1 MGALDQISTES
12 ATRRTIEATRFRYDE
27 LPADV
32 VSLAKICLL
41 DLVGV
46 ALAGAS
52 HRSVEILVE
61 EAATRGDAAACTIM
75 GRRDRTGPLDA
86 ALINGTAGH
95 ALDYDDVNM
104 AMNGHPTV
112 PVAPALLALA
122 EQNRLDGKAL
132 LAAFVTGYEA
142 GGRIGSLV
150 QPSHY
155 ARGFHI
161 TATVGTLASSLAA
174 AALLGLDDAGR
185 ETALSIAISFASGI
199 TSNFG
204 TMCKPLHAG
213 RAAQNGLMAA
223 RLARRGFTANS
234 RMLEAYKGFAG
245 VYGDGIAAAID
256 VAEPRNGFH
265 IRDNLFK
272 HHAACYGVHAS
283 IEAAH
288 DLLARGI
295 KPEAVNSLLVR
306 APVIARDICNIPEPE
321 TGDEA
326 KFSFRLA
333 VALGMLGADTA
344 DPALYSAA
352 TAADPRYVAM
362 RDRVHVEFVPEFT
375 NNACELIAEL
385 SDGSQ
390 TVASYDSGTPLGDT
404 PRQRSLITAKFDS
417 LAIPVLG
424 PAKAARL
431 RDGLL
436 ELEECD
442 DLGALLS
449 LTRPD

>member
-1 MGALDQISTES
+1 MGALDQISTDS
-12 ATRRTIEATRFRYDE
+12 ATRRTIEATRFAFAD
-27 LPADV
+27 LPDDV
-32 VSLAKICLL
+32 VSLAKLCLL

-46 ALAGAS
+46 SLVGAGQ
-52 HRSVEILVE
+52 RSVQILVD
-61 EAATRGDAAACTIM
+61 EADTRSPAAPCTII
-75 GRRDRTGPLDA
+75 GRADRAAPLEA

-112 PVAPALLALA
+112 PVAPALFALA
-122 EQNRLDGKAL
+122 EQQRLGGKAL

-161 TATVGTLASSLAA
+161 TATVGTIATALAS
-174 AALLGLDDAGR
+174 AALMDLDDAGR
-185 ETALSIAISFASGI
+185 ETALSIGISFASGL

-213 RAAQNGLMAA
+213 KAAQSGLLAA
-223 RLARRGFTANS
+223 RLARGGFTANG
-234 RMLEAYKGFAG
+234 RMLEAYKGFAD
-245 VYGDGIAAAID
+245 VYGDGIAPTEA
-256 VAEPRNGFH
+256 AEPRNGFH

-288 DLLARGI
+288 DLLARGVQPD
-295 KPEAVNSLLVR
+295 KVSGLLVR
-306 APVIARDICNIPEPE
+306 APVIARDICNIAEPT

-344 DPALYSAA
+344 DPTLYSAE
-352 TAADPRYVAM
+352 TAADPGYVAM
-362 RDRVHVEFVPEFT
+362 RDRVRVEFVPEFT

-385 SDGSQ
+385 ADGSR
-390 TVASYDSGTPLGDT
+390 VATSYDSGTPLGDT
-404 PRQRSLITAKFDS
+404 PRQRTLITAKFDS
-417 LAIPVLG
+417 LAGPVIG
-424 PAKAARL
+424 ADKAARL

-436 ELEECD
+436 ALEHAD
-442 DLGALLS
+442 NVADLLALA
-449 LTRPD
+449 RP

>member
-1 MGALDQISTES
+1 MGALDKFGSES
-12 ATRRTIEATRFRYDE
+12 ATRRTIEATRFAYAE

-32 VSLAKICLL
+32 ISLAKLCLL
-41 DLVGV
+41 DLIGV
-46 ALAGAS
+46 TVAGS
-52 HRSVEILVE
+52 THRSVQILVDE
-61 EAATRGDAAACTIM
+61 SETRASNAPCTII
-75 GRRDRTGPLDA
+75 GRRDRTGSLDA

-112 PVAPALLALA
+112 PVAPALFAIA
-122 EQNRLDGKAL
+122 EQEGLCGQDL
-132 LAAFVTGYEA
+132 IAAFVTGYEA

-161 TATVGTLASSLAA
+161 TATVGTLSSALAA
-174 AALLGLDDAGR
+174 AALMDLDDAGR
-185 ETALSIAISFASGI
+185 ETALSIAISFASGV

-213 RAAQNGLMAA
+213 KAAQSGLMAA
-223 RLARRGFTANS
+223 RLARRGFTANAG
-234 RMLEAYKGFAG
+234 MLEAYKGFAG
-245 VYGDGIAAAID
+245 VYGDGIAPVEAS
-256 VAEPRNGFH
+256 EPRDGFH

-288 DLLARGI
+288 DLLARGV
-295 KPEAVNSLLVR
+295 KPAAVSSLLVR
-306 APVIARDICNIPEPE
+306 APVIARDICNIAEPR

-333 VALGMLGADTA
+333 VALGMLEADTA
-344 DPALYSAA
+344 NPGLYSAETA
-352 TAADPRYVAM
+352 TDARYVAM
-362 RDRVHVEFVPEFT
+362 RDRVRVEFVPDFT

-385 SDGSQ
+385 VDGSRA
-390 TVASYDSGTPLGDT
+390 VAAYDSGTPLGDT
-404 PRQRSLITAKFDS
+404 PRQRLLITAKFDS
-417 LAIPVLG
+417 LAAPVLG
-424 PAKAARL
+424 AARATEL

-436 ELEECD
+436 ALED
-442 DLGALLS
+442 IGNVADLLALA
-449 LTRPD
+449 RPD

>member
-1 MGALDQISTES
+1 MSALDKTGGDS
-12 ATRRTIEATRFRYDE
+12 ATRRTIEATRFAYADV
-27 LPADV
+27 PADV
-32 VSLAKICLL
+32 VSLAKLCLL

-46 ALAGAS
+46 ALAGSS
-52 HRSVEILVE
+52 HRSVRILVDE
-61 EAATRGDAAACTIM
+61 VETEAPCTII
-75 GRRDRTGPLDA
+75 GRSERAGPLDA

-112 PVAPALLALA
+112 PVAPALFALA
-122 EQNRLDGKAL
+122 ERNGLSGPAL

-161 TATVGTLASSLAA
+161 TATVGTLASALGA
-174 AALLGLDDAGR
+174 AALLDLDDAGR
-185 ETALSIAISFASGI
+185 EIALGIAISFASGV

-213 RAAQNGLMAA
+213 RAAQSGLMAA
-223 RLARRGFTANS
+223 RLARRGFTANGA
-234 RMLEAYKGFAG
+234 MLEAYKGFAG
-245 VYGDGIAAAID
+245 VYGDGIAATGLS
-256 VAEPRNGFH
+256 EPRNGFH

-272 HHAACYGVHAS
+272 HHAACYGVHAA
-283 IEAAH
+283 IEATH
-288 DLLARGI
+288 DLLARGVR
-295 KPEAVNSLLVR
+295 PDAVNRLTVR
-306 APVIARDICNIPEPE
+306 APVIAKDICNIAEPV

-344 DPALYSAA
+344 NPALYSTE
-352 TAADPRYVAM
+352 TAADPRYTAM
-362 RDRVHVEFVPEFT
+362 RDRVRVEFVPDFT
-375 NNACELIAEL
+375 SNACELIAEMN
-385 SDGSQ
+385 DGSSL
-390 TVASYDSGTPLGDT
+390 TAAYDSGTPLGDT
-404 PRQRSLITAKFDS
+404 DRQRALITAKFDS
-417 LAIPVLG
+417 LAAPVLG
-424 PAKAARL
+424 VAQAARL

-436 ELEECD
+436 ALEDCGNVA
-442 DLGALLS
+442 DLLALA
-449 LTRPD
+449 RPA

>member
-1 MGALDQISTES
+1 MGALDRISSES
-12 ATRRTIEATRFRYDE
+12 ATRRTIAATRFAYAD
-27 LPADV
+27 LPDDV
-32 VSLAKICLL
+32 VSLAKLCLL

-46 ALAGAS
+46 TLAGTS
-52 HRSVEILVE
+52 QPSVQILVD
-61 EAATRGDAAACTIM
+61 EAETRGDNAPCTII
-75 GRRDRTGPLDA
+75 GRADRAAPLEA

-112 PVAPALLALA
+112 PVAPALFAFA
-122 EQNRLDGKAL
+122 EQNGLGGKAL

-161 TATVGTLASSLAA
+161 TATVGTIASALAS
-174 AALLGLDDAGR
+174 AALMGLDDVGR
-185 ETALSIAISFASGI
+185 ETALSIGISFASGL
-199 TSNFG
+199 TANFG

-213 RAAQNGLMAA
+213 RAAQSGLMAA
-223 RLARRGFTANS
+223 RLARRGFTANGQ
-234 RMLEAYKGFAG
+234 MLEAYKGFAG
-245 VYGDGIAAAID
+245 VYGDGIAAPID
-256 VAEPRNGFH
+256 VAEPRDGFH

-288 DLLARGI
+288 ALIARGVRPDKI
-295 KPEAVNSLLVR
+295 ASLLVR
-306 APVIARDICNIPEPE
+306 APLIARDICNIPEPT

-352 TAADPRYVAM
+352 TAADPRITAM
-362 RDRVHVEFVPEFT
+362 RDRVRVEFVPEFT
-375 NNACELIAEL
+375 NNACELTAEFG
-385 SDGSQ
+385 DGSKI
-390 TVASYDSGTPLGDT
+390 TTSYDSGTPLGDT

-417 LAIPVLG
+417 LAAPILG
-424 PAKAARL
+424 AGQASRL

-436 ELEECD
+436 ALDDIDDVAEL
-442 DLGALLS
+442 LALA
-449 LTRPD
+449 RP

>member
-1 MGALDQISTES
+1 MGALDKIGSES
-12 ATRRTIEATRFRYDE
+12 ATRRTIAATRFAYDE

-32 VSLAKICLL
+32 ISLAKLCLL

-46 ALAGAS
+46 ALAGNA
-52 HRSVEILVE
+52 HRSVQILVD
-61 EAATRGDAAACTIM
+61 EAETRGTSAPCTII
-75 GRRDRTGPLDA
+75 GRSDRAGPLDA

-112 PVAPALLALA
+112 PVAPALFAFA
-122 EQNRLDGKAL
+122 EQQGLGGKDL

-161 TATVGTLASSLAA
+161 TATVGTLSAALAA
-174 AALLGLDDAGR
+174 AALMGLDDAGR
-185 ETALSIAISFASGI
+185 ETALSIAISFASGV

-213 RAAQNGLMAA
+213 KAAQSGLMAA
-223 RLARRGFTANS
+223 RLARRGFTAS
-234 RMLEAYKGFAG
+234 PGMLEAYKGFAG
-245 VYGDGIAAAID
+245 VYGDGIAPIEAS
-256 VAEPRNGFH
+256 EPRNGFH

-283 IEAAH
+283 IEAAL

-295 KPEAVNSLLVR
+295 RPEAVRSLLVR
-306 APVIARDICNIPEPE
+306 APVIARDICNIAEPR

-333 VALGMLGADTA
+333 VALGMLQADTA
-344 DPALYSAA
+344 DPALYSAE
-352 TAADPRYVAM
+352 TAADPAYAAM
-362 RDRVHVEFVPEFT
+362 RDRVRVEFVPEFT
-375 NNACELIAEL
+375 SNACELIAEL
-385 SDGSQ
+385 GDGSRA
-390 TVASYDSGTPLGDT
+390 VAAHDSGTPLGDT
-404 PRQRSLITAKFDS
+404 PRQRALIIAKFDS
-417 LAIPVLG
+417 LAAPVLG
-424 PAKAARL
+424 ADKAARL
-431 RDGLL
+431 RD
-436 ELEECD
+436 
-442 DLGALLS
+442 ALLGLDDCGHVGEL
-449 LTRPD
+449 LTLARG

>member
-1 MGALDQISTES
+1 MGALDQIDVES
-12 ATRRTIEATRFRYDE
+12 ATRRTIEATRFGYAD
-27 LPADV
+27 LPDDI
-32 VSLAKICLL
+32 VSLAKLCLL

-46 ALAGAS
+46 SLAGS
-52 HRSVEILVE
+52 GHGPVEILVE
-61 EAATRGDAAACTIM
+61 EADTLSAAAPCTII
-75 GRRDRTGPLDA
+75 GRADRAAPLEA
-86 ALINGTAGH
+86 VLINGTAGH

-112 PVAPALLALA
+112 PVAPALFALA
-122 EQNRLDGKAL
+122 ERNGLGGRAL

-142 GGRIGSLV
+142 GARIGSLV

-161 TATVGTLASSLAA
+161 TATVGTLASALAS
-174 AALLGLDDAGR
+174 AALMGLDDAGR
-185 ETALSIAISFASGI
+185 ETALGIGVSFASGL

-213 RAAQNGLMAA
+213 KAAQSGLLAA
-223 RLARRGFTANS
+223 RLARRGFTANG

-245 VYGDGIAAAID
+245 VYGDGIAAPIEA
-256 VAEPRNGFH
+256 AEPRDGFH

-288 DLLARGI
+288 ALLDRGVE
-295 KPEAVNSLLVR
+295 PDHVSTLLVR
-306 APVIARDICNIPEPE
+306 APVIARDICNIAEPR

-344 DPALYSAA
+344 DPALYSAE
-352 TAADPRYVAM
+352 TAADPRYAAM
-362 RDRVHVEFVPEFT
+362 RDRVRVEFVPAFT

-385 SDGSQ
+385 RDGSRIA
-390 TVASYDSGTPLGDT
+390 ASHDSGTPLGDT
-404 PRQRSLITAKFDS
+404 PRQRALITAKFDS
-417 LAIPVLG
+417 LAAPVIG
-424 PAKAARL
+424 APKAARL

-436 ELEECD
+436 ALED
-442 DLGALLS
+442 VDAIADLLALA
-449 LTRPD
+449 RP